1 VIDFLQ
7 NLGIFLALILI
18 IVAIMFYVVWVKT
31 GKDMERFKAHFSS
44 TGDGSLKSMLLAIGV
59 VVGLAVAAYLFNML
73 LSSTAQ
79 AEPVWFEETTLY
91 AGIDVTREW
100 SPQCYPD
107 EKVDDRLTSNIG
119 VRQSIVRIKDISVLG
134 NYTHHSCAV
143 GRDAY
148 GYDGLGIQLEWRFK
162 RAR

>member
-1 VIDFLQ
+1 MIDFIQ
-7 NLGIFLALILI
+7 NLGIFLSLILI
-18 IVAIMFYVVWVKT
+18 IVAILFYVVWVKT
-31 GKDMERFKAHFSS
+31 GKDMERFKAHFST
-44 TGDGSLKSMLLAIGV
+44 TGDGSLQSMLLAIGV
-59 VVGLAVAAYLFNML
+59 IIGLAVAAFLFNLL
-73 LSSTAQ
+73 LSSTVH

-107 EKVDDRLTSNIG
+107 KVVDDRLTSNIG

-162 RAR
+162 R